1 MDRRQR
7 KTREAIFAAFITL
20 LSERDYN
27 QISVQEIIDA
37 ADVGR
42 TTFYAHF
49 ATRDILLKALC
60 EELFVHI
67 IDSAMGHTGTHEH
80 YSNCSAPDGV
90 FLHLLQHL
98 QKNDNHILDLLSSS
112 NNDIFL
118 RYFKSNLRTLVLSQ
132 YAEPND
138 KALAKLPKDYLINH
152 ISATFVE
159 TINWWISRNMR
170 ESPEELTEYFLTV
183 VAPLVERKTENI

>member
-7 KTREAIFAAFITL
+7 KTRDAIFAAFITL
-20 LSERDYN
+20 LSERNYN

-37 ADVGR
+37 ADIGR

-60 EELFVHI
+60 EELFAHI
-67 IDSAMGHTGTHEH
+67 IDSAMGHTEIHGR
-80 YSNCSAPDGV
+80 YSDCSAPDGV

-132 YAEPND
+132 YSESID
-138 KALAKLPKDYLINH
+138 KAVSTLPKGYLINH

-159 TINWWISRNMR
+159 TVNWWISRNMR

-183 VAPLVERKTENI
+183 IAPLVERKIERA